1 MSDTVVQE
9 SLMREFKGLTKKN
22 KQSFLTKVI
31 NRAYW
36 GVGYDFVL
44 NAIPSVAVIQLV
56 RSPGG
61 QNYERIAQ
69 VENNEQVVCATHLQ
83 KMNFTQRS

>member
-69 VENNEQVVCATHLQ
+69 VENNEQVVCAPICR
-83 KMNFTQRS
+83 K